1 MYFAMTSSHL
11 QPDAFEPGQIVRKSF
26 GLKKEIQND
35 LVRDY
40 HSDIIEK
47 IIAAGNVYTAQDGS
61 GRTVTFH
68 LASSFGFCYGV
79 DRAVEMAYETK
90 QRFPDKK
97 IYLTAE
103 IIHNP
108 RVNHNLQE
116 MGVEITTDF
125 SKVQKEDVVILPAFG
140 ATSSQ
145 IEDLRQKGCVMVD
158 TICGSVLNVWKR
170 VEQYAEEGITSV
182 IHGKYYHEETQA
194 TSSRVLGYP
203 KGKYLVVLN
212 MEEVSVVC
220 DYIRKGGNKAEFLKQ
235 FEKQVSPGFDPDT
248 DLKRMGVANQTTM
261 LMSESLA
268 IAAELQKAVLD
279 RYGDVYTQENFRNFD
294 TICSAT
300 EDRQNAILE
309 FKNKKLD
316 LILVV
321 GGYNSS
327 NTNNLAKIALSFTKS
342 YHIED
347 ARGLVS
353 IQEIRHKPVGKF
365 DTIVTNDWLPKGP
378 LQIGLTSGAST
389 PNQVLGEVVERV
401 MSFRS

>member
-1 MYFAMTSSHL
+1 MTSSHL

-47 IIAAGNVYTAQDGS
+47 IITAGNNYTAKDI
-61 GRTVTFH
+61 TFH

-108 RVNHNLQE
+108 RVNFNLQE
-116 MGVEITTDF
+116 MGVQITTDF

-145 IEDLRQKGCVMVD
+145 IEELRQKGCVMVD

-212 MEEVSVVC
+212 MEETGYVC
-220 DYIRKGGNKAEFLKQ
+220 DYIRTGGDKAEFLKK
-235 FEKQVSPGFDPDT
+235 FEKQVSPGFDPDQ

-268 IAAELQKAVLD
+268 IAAELQKAVLE
-279 RYGDVYTQENFRNFD
+279 RYGESYTQEHFRNFD

-327 NTNNLAKIALSFTKS
+327 NTNNLAKIASSFTSS

-347 ARGLVS
+347 AKGLLS
-353 IQEIRHKPVGKF
+353 AQEIKHKPVGKF
-365 DTIVTNDWLPKGP
+365 DTVVAKDWLPSGP
-378 LQIGLTSGAST
+378 LHIGLTSGAST
-389 PNQVLGEVVERV
+389 PNQVLGEVVEKV
-401 MSFRS
+401 ISFRA